1 MDSMRVRTG
10 YALAFRV
17 RSRFLRKTPR
27 RCGKKLCNR
36 AAPGKK
42 PRLILKRR
50 AARLVRVRRPKQ
62 RVRRRSEC
70 SRPTVEGTD
79 DLSEHADGGEIGQ
92 LAGARVCCWDV
103 FDMRRQTTKLSFNL
117 DVMHVAC
124 TAWRHHNTDA
134 RAVRTNASQAEG
146 CSDID
151 IGREA
156 LAGFPRA
163 PFKNHGF
170 CGARVDVDAV
180 GLYIWRSSQALW
192 GFARGDGDGIDTS
205 HTGPLEAIQPN
216 NSS

>member
-1 MDSMRVRTG
+1 MGSMRVHTG

-27 RCGKKLCNR
+27 RCVKRLSNR

-42 PRLILKRR
+42 PRLILKLR

-62 RVRRRSEC
+62 RVRRRSKC

-79 DLSEHADGGEIGQ
+79 DLSEHANGGEIGQ
-92 LAGARVCCWDV
+92 LASAWVFCRDV

-124 TAWRHHNTDA
+124 TAWRHQNTNA

-146 CSDID
+146 RSDID

-156 LAGFPRA
+156 LTGFPRA

-170 CGARVDVDAV
+170 CGAGVDVDVV
-180 GLYIWRSSQALW
+180 GLYIWRSSKALW
-192 GFARGDGDGIDTS
+192 GFTCGDGHGIDTS
-205 HTGPLEAIQPN
+205 HTGPLEAVQPN